1 MTRWSGISAED
12 QAKIFERFEQAVSKR
27 SYGGL
32 GLGLWITRQIL
43 EAHHGRI
50 EVTSEPGRGSTFRI
64 ELPLTPPGGA
74 LA

>member
-1 MTRWSGISAED
+1 VPEG

-32 GLGLWITRQIL
+32 GRGLWITRQIVD
-43 EAHHGRI
+43 AHHGRI
-50 EVTSEPGRGSTFRI
+50 EVTSRPGQGSTFRI
-64 ELPLTPPGGA
+64 ELPLKPPGGA